1 MQYSFFHWGLQAWAV
16 FALVG
21 VAVAY
26 FNFRRD
32 ARGIIS
38 PIFYPLLGERVN
50 GPIGK
55 AIDIVAILVTLIGV
69 AVSLGQ
75 GGLQIG
81 AGFDTSLGYSNT
93 LTLQLII
100 IVVTAVAY
108 MLSAATP
115 IEVGVK
121 WLSNISFIVGAFLVV
136 YLLVVGPT
144 VIQINAFTQ
153 GLGDYVQNLLHMSLN
168 VNAFNQDTDFLGKF
182 TGFYWGWWITWAP
195 FVGVFAARI
204 SRGRTIREF
213 ILGMLIVPTLI
224 CAAWFA
230 IAGGAAIDLDQSLG
244 GTIAAAVNPDLGGDP
259 AAGFFEFL
267 LYYPLPIFISLV
279 SIFML
284 WIFFV
289 AGADAGTIVLGQMSA
304 GGVADVN
311 RFVRLAWGMVIGA
324 MALVLLAA
332 GGLDALRQ
340 AALLAGVPFAVIM
353 IFMCYALYK
362 GLWAD
367 YREQDRQEEPQGEV
381 TAEQPAG
388 NAAPSPSK

>member
-1 MQYSFFHWGLQAWAV
+1 MLFQAGMGLALVFWGVSEPITHYSDPPFHEAEPNTTAAAQLAMQYSFFHWGLHAWGV

-21 VAVAY
+21 LAVAY

-38 PIFYPLLGERVN
+38 PIFYPLLGERIN

-100 IVVTAVAY
+100 IVGTAVAY

-115 IEVGVK
+115 TLISVK
-121 WLSNISFIVGAFLVV
+121 WLSNISFIVGGFLVV
-136 YLLVVGPT
+136 YLLIVGPT
-144 VIQINAFTQ
+144 VSQINALTQ
-153 GLGDYVQNLLHMSLN
+153 GIGDYLQNLLHMSLN

-230 IAGGAAIDLDQSLG
+230 IAGGRQSISTRAWAARSLRPSIRILEETRPRGSSNSCSTIRCPYSSRSSRSSCSGYSSSPARTRGPSCWVRCPPVASGTSTGSSASPG
-244 GTIAAAVNPDLGGDP
+244 G
-259 AAGFFEFL
+259 
-267 LYYPLPIFISLV
+267 
-279 SIFML
+279 
-284 WIFFV
+284 W
-289 AGADAGTIVLGQMSA
+289 
-304 GGVADVN
+304 
-311 RFVRLAWGMVIGA
+311 
-324 MALVLLAA
+324 
-332 GGLDALRQ
+332 
-340 AALLAGVPFAVIM
+340 
-353 IFMCYALYK
+353 
-362 GLWAD
+362 
-367 YREQDRQEEPQGEV
+367 
-381 TAEQPAG
+381 
-388 NAAPSPSK
+388 